1 MERADPCNHRGPPG
15 RSAALWRKDT
25 SIAVEARTSRGLW
38 LFGLLLLVT
47 PPWTAFVGQLAVARH
62 MNLQTNAF
70 DLGYVSQAL
79 WYDAHGE
86 PFRFTTIQGVNAV
99 VEGVDLGRI
108 KHPHW
113 LLAFHV
119 EPA

>member
-1 MERADPCNHRGPPG
+1 MWAIF
-15 RSAALWRKDT
+15 T
-25 SIAVEARTSRGLW
+25 
-38 LFGLLLLVT
+38 GLL
-47 PPWTAFVGQLAVARH
+47 AVGRH

-86 PFRFTTIQGVNAV
+86 PFRFTTIQGVSALL
-99 VEGVDLGRI
+99 EGVDPSRI
-108 KHPHW
+108 RHPHW

-119 EPA
+119 EPALLLLAPLYRLWPDPRLLLWLQAAVVAAGALPRRPGWLAG